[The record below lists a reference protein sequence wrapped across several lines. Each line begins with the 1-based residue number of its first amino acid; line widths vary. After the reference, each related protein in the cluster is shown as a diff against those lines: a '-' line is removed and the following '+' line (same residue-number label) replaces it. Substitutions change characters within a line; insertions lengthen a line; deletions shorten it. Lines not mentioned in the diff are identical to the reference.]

1 MTVNAS
7 ISGLPAWSRCG
18 CGFDGIPQAARA
30 SLRNGMRPIRD
41 GRSCGGSPAPVGRGD
56 DDLVSTHEQVEVRT
70 GQLKLNQEHYSRTF
84 T

>member
-1 MTVNAS
+1 
-7 ISGLPAWSRCG
+7 
-18 CGFDGIPQAARA
+18 
-30 SLRNGMRPIRD
+30 MRPIRD